1 MTTPADPP
9 AAATRPAEKA
19 YFEPGDLAAVR
30 EFVRLESAALGLP
43 RLRGDLLIV
52 AVSELA
58 TNTLQ
63 HTGGGGRVL
72 IWAEPDRVL
81 CEIVDQGAP
90 PSFGRAMPAADQPRG
105 RGLAIVERICD
116 EVGISS
122 SPEGTAICL
131 TMLL

>member
-9 AAATRPAEKA
+9 AAVRPSERA
-19 YFEPGDLAAVR
+19 YAVPADLAALR
-30 EFVRLESAALGLP
+30 EFVRTQAESLGLP
-43 RLRGDLLIV
+43 RLRADLLTV

-63 HTGGGGRVL
+63 HTQGGGRVL
-72 IWAEPDRVL
+72 IWAVDGRIL
-81 CEIVDQGAP
+81 CDVIDSGVAP
-90 PSFGRAMPAADQPRG
+90 AFGRAMPSATEPRG

-116 EVGISS
+116 EVGVADH
-122 SPEGTAICL
+122 PDGTAISL